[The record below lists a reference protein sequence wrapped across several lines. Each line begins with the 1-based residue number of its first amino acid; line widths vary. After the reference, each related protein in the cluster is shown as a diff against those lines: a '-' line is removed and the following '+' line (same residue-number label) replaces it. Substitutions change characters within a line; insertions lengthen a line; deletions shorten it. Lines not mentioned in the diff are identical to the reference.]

1 MARETAY
8 WTEFTK
14 EAIKKGLARVIPGY
28 NVIEALSPIPILVYW
43 KKRFEVTSDG
53 KVVKE
58 YWRDYWGLVEYK
70 PGQVLYRRWRPASDW
85 EIEEWRNFP
94 EEKLKELGVFRKGG
108 EFSVQIVEKVVDLPA
123 AIRQLGRH
131 IPAEKIARPRK
142 EFILAG
148 DAQLLADYAGRLDTL
163 LQDFLK
169 SPRPNSQLMERAS
182 REFGQISQ
190 ILERGQTY
198 LRRKASGEIRLAQQG
213 KFWEVTAQTSQVIA
227 DLLKERAE
235 DYEIA
240 VKSIEMAEKLRD
252 LMTKIEQRFRSCY
265 NRLGQLGEQLQRLLV
280 SGQTIE
286 PKNLL
291 PIANEAH
298 GIWRYLTENVPR
310 FNPYYSRLQAPEFQ
324 RLSRIVLHAEK
335 GKAETVLNDLMEAAA
350 KLEAIAIGEK
360 VSRAELR
367 EEKKTLFKNHKGLG
381 AIF

>member
-1 MARETAY
+1 MAREAAY
-8 WTEFTK
+8 WSEFFQS
-14 EAIKKGLARVIPGY
+14 AIEKGLAKLVPEY

-43 KKRFEVTSDG
+43 KKRFEVTSDDG

-70 PGQVLYRRWRPASDW
+70 PGQVLYQRWRPASDW

-108 EFSVQIVEKVVDLPA
+108 EFSVQIVEKVIDLPA

-148 DAQLLADYAGRLDTL
+148 DARLLADYAGRLDTL

-169 SPRPNSQLMERAS
+169 SPRPNSQFMERAS

-190 ILERGQTY
+190 ILERGRTY
-198 LRRKASGEIRLAQQG
+198 LKRKASGEIRSAQQG
-213 KFWEVTAQTSQVIA
+213 KFWEVTAQTSQAIA

-252 LMTKIEQRFRSCY
+252 LMVKIEQRFRNCFY
-265 NRLGQLGEQLQRLLV
+265 RLGQRGEQLQKLLI
-280 SGQTIE
+280 SGEKIE
-286 PKNLL
+286 SKDLL

-298 GIWRYLTENVPR
+298 GIWKHLTENVPR

-324 RLSRIVLHAEK
+324 RLSRIILHAEK

-350 KLEAIAIGEK
+350 KLEAIAIGER
-360 VSRAELR
+360 VTQAELR
-367 EEKKTLFKNHKGLG
+367 KEKETLL
-381 AIF
+381 

>member
-1 MARETAY
+1 MAREAAY
-8 WTEFTK
+8 WSEFFQS
-14 EAIKKGLARVIPGY
+14 AIEKGLAKLVPEY

-43 KKRFEVTSDG
+43 KKKFEVTSDG

-108 EFSVQIVEKVVDLPA
+108 EFSVQIVEKVIDLPA

-169 SPRPNSQLMERAS
+169 SPRPNSQFVERAS

-190 ILERGQTY
+190 ILERGRTY
-198 LRRKASGEIRLAQQG
+198 LKRKALGEIRLAQQG
-213 KFWEVTAQTSQVIA
+213 KFWEVTAQTSQAIA

-252 LMTKIEQRFRSCY
+252 LMVKIEQRFRNCY
-265 NRLGQLGEQLQRLLV
+265 NRLGQLGEQLQGLLV
-280 SGQTIE
+280 SGEKIE

-291 PIANEAH
+291 SIANEAH
-298 GIWRYLTENVPR
+298 GIWKHLTENVPR

-324 RLSRIVLHAEK
+324 RLSRIILHAEK
-335 GKAETVLNDLMEAAA
+335 GEAETVLNDIMEAAA
-350 KLEAIAIGEK
+350 KLEAIAIGER
-360 VSRAELR
+360 VTQAELR
-367 EEKKTLFKNHKGLG
+367 KGKETLL
-381 AIF
+381 